1 MGLRVL
7 ILLAILS
14 RSYCLRETGDYL
26 YLPSTSFPILVV
38 SSDGDGGTQPEQLE
52 SSLVLADDVLGNE
65 DSAESSV
72 LGNMDELAVGVSA
85 EPPRTSRTPIR
96 ESLYV
101 VIPMTLIYSLIFI
114 TGLVGNI
121 STCIVIARTRI
132 LHSATNYYLFSLS
145 ISDLLLLL
153 SGLPQ
158 EMYSIWVR
166 YPYIFGEAFC
176 VIRGLAAETSA
187 NATVLTITAF
197 TVERYVAICHPL
209 RSHKLSQ
216 LSRVVRIIIAIWIV
230 ALALALPQA
239 ARFGLVDE
247 VSEMGVINLN

>member
-1 MGLRVL
+1 MFQMGPCLFIFLV
-7 ILLAILS
+7 ILS
-14 RSYCLRETGDYL
+14 RSLCFLEPGEYL
-26 YLPSTSFPILVV
+26 YVSSSPLPIL
-38 SSDGDGGTQPEQLE
+38 GGSKNTHQDEQLG
-52 SSLVLADDVLGNE
+52 SSLVIQDDYQGKTEPGTV
-65 DSAESSV
+65 
-72 LGNMDELAVGVSA
+72 DEVIQVVS
-85 EPPRTSRTPIR
+85 EPPQPSQTPIR
-96 ESLYV
+96 ESLYI

-114 TGLVGNI
+114 VGLIGNI
-121 STCIVIARTRI
+121 STCIVITRTKI
-132 LHSATNYYLFSLS
+132 LHTATNYYLFSLS

-216 LSRVVRIIIAIWIV
+216 LSRVIRIIISIWIV

-247 VSEMGVINLN
+247 VSFEM